1 MHIISYEIASGV
13 PKQNWDIR
21 YQVQKT
27 TSRQK
32 MVAKITISVKS
43 ENLVSRVCGNLL
55 TAITSRVATLI
66 SASSKVHVT
75 IEYHVMCLVLCMYS
89 TLYSVQY
96 GEILLS

>member
-1 MHIISYEIASGV
+1 MN
-13 PKQNWDIR
+13 KN
-21 YQVQKT
+21 
-27 TSRQK
+27 
-32 MVAKITISVKS
+32 
-43 ENLVSRVCGNLL
+43 NNLL

-75 IEYHVMCLVLCMYS
+75 IEYHVMCLVFCMYS

>member
-1 MHIISYEIASGV
+1 MMIHNILICYRKLARIYNNCSIINNAQPLINTAI
-13 PKQNWDIR
+13 KHQ
-21 YQVQKT
+21 YQMPT
-27 TSRQK
+27 NT
-32 MVAKITISVKS
+32 
-43 ENLVSRVCGNLL
+43 NLL

-66 SASSKVHVT
+66 SAPSKVHVA